1 MDFQTLLILILIGFT
16 AGILG
21 GFVGVGGGIIIVPA
35 LIYFLGLTQHQAIG
49 TSIAVMLPPIGIM
62 AAMNFYRTGD
72 LNIPYAIVIASAFVI
87 GGYFGSRWSIGL
99 KSSEHIVKLIFGL
112 VMGYAAVRMIVSA
125 VKVFYEK

>member
-1 MDFQTLLILILIGFT
+1 MDFQTLVILILIGFL
-16 AGILG
+16 AGIMG

-35 LIYFLGLTQHQAIG
+35 LVYFLGLTHHQAIG

-62 AAMNFYRTGD
+62 AAMNYYRSGD
-72 LNIPYAIVIASAFVI
+72 LNMQYAMVIACAFVL
-87 GGYFGSRWSIGL
+87 GGYLGSRWSISM

-112 VMGYAAVRMIVSA
+112 IMGYAAVRMIFSA